1 MPSLFLNVYAV
12 ANVYQNFPSSD
23 ALTRRLKKLISTIL
37 KSEEDKGKIDFD
49 ISASSDDEERGW
61 SVEEKEILFS
71 YLKDNG
77 VPLNNDGR
85 QNWVEIRDR
94 MKLAY

>member
-1 MPSLFLNVYAV
+1 M
-12 ANVYQNFPSSD
+12 
-23 ALTRRLKKLISTIL
+23 ISTIL

-61 SVEEKEILFS
+61 SVEEKEILFN

-85 QNWVEIRDR
+85 
-94 MKLAY
+94 